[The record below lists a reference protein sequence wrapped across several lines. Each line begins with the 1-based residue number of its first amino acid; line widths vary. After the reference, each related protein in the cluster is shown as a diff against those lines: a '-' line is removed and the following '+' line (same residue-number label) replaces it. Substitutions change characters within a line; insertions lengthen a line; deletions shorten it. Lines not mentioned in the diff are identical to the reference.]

1 MPTILDEILA
11 ATASR
16 LELSPVVVERAEALS
31 GRPPPSFRDA
41 LAAPGLSVIAEIKRR
56 SPSAGAL
63 APDIDPV
70 ARASAYAAGG
80 AAAVSVL
87 TEPDFFGGSI
97 EDMLV
102 VAESVSIPVLRKDFI
117 LAPEQIWEA
126 RAWGAAAVLLIVSA
140 LDDARLSL
148 LIDEARDAGLDALV
162 EVHTP
167 EEAHRARDAGASIVG
182 VNNRDLSTFETDL
195 AVAETI
201 APLLDGVVTVAESG
215 ISSAAGA
222 SRMAAAGY
230 DAILVGEAL
239 VTAPEPAALIEALKG
254 TAT

>member
-1 MPTILDEILA
+1 
-11 ATASR
+11 
-16 LELSPVVVERAEALS
+16 
-31 GRPPPSFRDA
+31 
-41 LAAPGLSVIAEIKRR
+41 
-56 SPSAGAL
+56 
-63 APDIDPV
+63 
-70 ARASAYAAGG
+70 
-80 AAAVSVL
+80 
-87 TEPDFFGGSI
+87 
-97 EDMLV
+97 
-102 VAESVSIPVLRKDFI
+102 
-117 LAPEQIWEA
+117 
-126 RAWGAAAVLLIVSA
+126 
-140 LDDARLSL
+140 
-148 LIDEARDAGLDALV
+148 LV

-230 DAILVGEAL
+230 DGILVGEAL